1 MRWGSTE
8 PSYKFIV
15 QFIKKLTL
23 NFPFYIYRLVQL
35 LNDLKNEH
43 GNIKKT
49 LIFGATKRRCEKIN
63 SYLNRVGFRSV
74 VMHGDKS
81 QQERETA
88 LKRFRNDYSPI
99 LVATDVCARGLD
111 VDGIDTVINYDFCQ
125 SIEDYVHRIGRTG
138 RSNNLGQSFTF
149 FTEGD
154 ARLAKDLV
162 NILQEAKQEIDPE
175 LLNLARSSSKFGNS
189 RGGNFRKYGTM
200 KKGSFGGGGFSGR
213 NFSGKNPQ
221 KFHSRQNENG
231 NSGKHKF
238 FD

>member
-1 MRWGSTE
+1 M
-8 PSYKFIV
+8 
-15 QFIKKLTL
+15 
-23 NFPFYIYRLVQL
+23 VQL
-35 LNDLKNEH
+35 LNDLKNES

-49 LIFGATKRRCEKIN
+49 LIFGGTKRRCEKIN
-63 SYLNRVGFRSV
+63 SYLNRMGFRSV

-88 LKRFRNDYSPI
+88 LKRFRNDFSPI

-149 FTEGD
+149 FTEND

-162 NILQEAKQEIDPE
+162 NILQEAKQDITPE
-175 LLNLARSSSKFGNS
+175 LLALARTSKGGNG
-189 RGGNFRKYGTM
+189 RGGNFRKYGTL
-200 KKGSFGGGGFSGR
+200 KKGSFGGGFTGR

-221 KFHSRQNENG
+221 KFHSRQNESG
-231 NSGKHKF
+231 NSGYNNSKHKF